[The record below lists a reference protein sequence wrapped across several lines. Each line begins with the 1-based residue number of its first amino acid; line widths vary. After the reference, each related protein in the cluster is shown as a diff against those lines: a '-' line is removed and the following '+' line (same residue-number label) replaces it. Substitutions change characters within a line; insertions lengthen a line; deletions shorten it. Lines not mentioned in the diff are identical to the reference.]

1 MAKFDLDYRMRG
13 KSQKIWAFSYSF
25 SVKLTEYETPEI
37 RTWYQ
42 ITHCDYR
49 GNERLC
55 GLQNIP
61 NLSDE

>member
-49 GNERLC
+49 GNEIFFL
-55 GLQNIP
+55 NF
-61 NLSDE
+61 NLTSLYT